1 VRTLPKRAE
10 NQGAEVSF
18 MSPFT
23 NNKQAW
29 CGHSI
34 DVNRPPRTNCN
45 QCWAFFFF
53 QNKDFTQAVGTEI
66 VKLGGEKTVS
76 QMYGDKFLK
85 KAKWFFT
92 AVATA
97 KEAAD
102 QVNKEIEEEQLANT
116 EVNVVVNED
125 GTTMSAPLEVTE

>member
-45 QCWAFFFF
+45 QCWSFFFINNT
-53 QNKDFTQAVGTEI
+53 QFTQQVGAEI
-66 VKLGGEKTVS
+66 VKEGGEQTVR
-76 QMYGDKFLK
+76 QMYGDKFLNK
-85 KAKWFFT
+85 SKWFFT
-92 AVATA
+92 AVAKA
-97 KEAAD
+97 KEVSD
-102 QVNKEIEEEQLANT
+102 LINKEIEEEQLVNT
-116 EVNVVVNED
+116 DVDMVVNEE
-125 GTTMSAPLEVTE
+125 GVNV

>member
-1 VRTLPKRAE
+1 MRTLPKRAE
-10 NQGAEVSF
+10 DQGPEVSF
-18 MSPFT
+18 MSPFAP
-23 NNKQAW
+23 NQKAW
-29 CGHSI
+29 CGHSV

-53 QNKDFTQAVGTEI
+53 QNTQFTQAVGAEI
-66 VKLGGEKTVS
+66 VKPGGEKTVS

-102 QVNKEIEEEQLANT
+102 QINKEIEAEQLVST
-116 EVNVVVNED
+116 EVDMIVNEE
-125 GTTMSAPLEVTE
+125 GINA